1 MGRERAKL
9 RPARGLTYGGG
20 PGQRRGGRP
29 DGGSLGIVG
38 AWERLSINVYSG
50 VTWGR
55 KKRGGKVISEKPP
68 VRAKNNGLGRWG
80 KGRMVGHFVQI
91 KAKKTVSGK
100 KRFLVACYAT
110 L

>member
-1 MGRERAKL
+1 MGKKN
-9 RPARGLTYGGG
+9 AR
-20 PGQRRGGRP
+20 
-29 DGGSLGIVG
+29 
-38 AWERLSINVYSG
+38 
-50 VTWGR
+50 
-55 KKRGGKVISEKPP
+55 GKVISEKPP